1 MTPNLMRKNN
11 YVVHCSNLK
20 YYSSNG
26 LILKKLNK
34 ILELIQSAWMKAYS
48 DFNT

>member
-11 YVVHCSNLK
+11 YVVHFSNLK
-20 YYSSNG
+20 YYSSNR
-26 LILKKLNK
+26 LILKKVHK